1 MCNLSKE
8 IGILPLSSILGRA
21 RKALSFRLFY
31 GVFHNL
37 WTSFFCINRWFG
49 ISHCVLLCYIIS
61 LFMSNWRINNPTLGI
76 LTFLRTILE
85 CHFKERFWRKWK
97 FLEFL
102 GLTVTET
109 KISCVIKKHTYY
121 HIHHMSSN
129 FLMIEK
135 NNFAWSF

>member
-1 MCNLSKE
+1 MVRNKSLC
-8 IGILPLSSILGRA
+8 
-21 RKALSFRLFY
+21 
-31 GVFHNL
+31 
-37 WTSFFCINRWFG
+37 
-49 ISHCVLLCYIIS
+49 LLCYIIS

-135 NNFAWSF
+135 NNFAWSFKEASYFLHSIFSFIELICFCSGWQGAKVVASFTVTKNNIR